1 LSLTAARDACAS
13 ARRTLARGI
22 HPGALRKAA
31 KQAEVEAVIAA
42 GGTFEAN
49 SREWLARREV
59 TEVTANKS
67 RWILATFLSPE
78 VGQ

>member
-1 LSLTAARDACAS
+1 M
-13 ARRTLARGI
+13 
-22 HPGALRKAA
+22 AA

-42 GGTFEAN
+42 SGTFEAIG
-49 SREWLARREV
+49 REWLARQEV
-59 TEVTANKS
+59 AEVTANKS